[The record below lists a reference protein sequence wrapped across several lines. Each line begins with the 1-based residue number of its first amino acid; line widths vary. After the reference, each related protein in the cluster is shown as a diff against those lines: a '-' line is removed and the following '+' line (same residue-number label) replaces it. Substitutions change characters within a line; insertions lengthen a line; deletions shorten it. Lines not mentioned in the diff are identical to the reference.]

1 LHGFKIIYNFS
12 WNYAFI
18 NYNFRFFHY
27 IYNDVLI
34 KTERTMAK
42 NLQKEKARAVRKP
55 KAREARAWEF
65 PLNKKNLQILGIGI
79 IVILI
84 GFGLM
89 ATGITDDAAVPD
101 GTWNNPF
108 AVSVAPILL
117 LIGYCVIIPYGIL
130 KYFKGNE
137 SDSSN

>member
-1 LHGFKIIYNFS
+1 
-12 WNYAFI
+12 
-18 NYNFRFFHY
+18 
-27 IYNDVLI
+27 
-34 KTERTMAK
+34 MAK

-55 KAREARAWEF
+55 KASEIRAWEF
-65 PLNKKNLQILGIGI
+65 PLNKKNLQILGLGI

-89 ATGITDDAAVPD
+89 ATGITDEAAVPD